1 MELVTLS
8 SEAFQELMKKL
19 TAMEHQ
25 IEKLGTRRPRLED
38 EYIDST
44 EVCRLLHISRKTLER
59 YREKDMI
66 PYTKIK
72 KRIYYRFADLEA
84 FMQRNAHVPK
94 QTIL

>member
-38 EYIDST
+38 VYIDSSS
-44 EVCRLLHISRKTLER
+44 SRGR
-59 YREKDMI
+59 R
-66 PYTKIK
+66 
-72 KRIYYRFADLEA
+72 
-84 FMQRNAHVPK
+84 VPNFS
-94 QTIL
+94 I